1 VRSRGIIVTL
11 IVLLLLLFA
20 VLNFSSLAV
29 NLPLNLIFFRVQAP
43 LGLILVGFAL
53 VLSFIFLLVSLFR
66 RAGQLRQISHLE
78 TELERERALVEKK
91 RLSEFETLEGR
102 LDERLNALEATVQT
116 AVQSALAEQHSR
128 FELSERAQLERLETQ
143 LLGIRNDLAD
153 DIGEI
158 NTAVRRSLPPATPP
172 ENGLD

>member
-1 VRSRGIIVTL
+1 MRSRGIIVTL
-11 IVLLLLLFA
+11 IVILLLLFA
-20 VLNFSSLAV
+20 FLNFSSLVV

-53 VLSFIFLLVSLFR
+53 FLSFIFLLVSLFR
-66 RAGQLRQISHLE
+66 RAGQLRQISQLE

-91 RLSEFETLEGR
+91 RLAEFEALEGR
-102 LDERLNALEATVQT
+102 MIERFGALEATLQQ

-128 FELSERAQLERLETQ
+128 LELSERAQLERLETQ
-143 LLGIRNDLAD
+143 LLGLRNDLAD
-153 DIGEI
+153 DLGEL
-158 NTAVRRSLPPATPP
+158 NTAVRRSLPPTTPP